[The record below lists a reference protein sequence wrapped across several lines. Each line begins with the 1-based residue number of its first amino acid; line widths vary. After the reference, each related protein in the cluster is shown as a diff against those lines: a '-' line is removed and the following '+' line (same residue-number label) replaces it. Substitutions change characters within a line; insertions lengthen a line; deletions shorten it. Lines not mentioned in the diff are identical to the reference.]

1 MIAKGNMQLDDVQH
15 SFRIT
20 MLSNLDKSCY
30 NFNRIII
37 TCDYRRIH
45 L

>member
-1 MIAKGNMQLDDVQH
+1 MIAKGSVQLDDVQH
-15 SFRIT
+15 FSRIT
-20 MLSNLDKSCY
+20 LLSNLDKSCY